1 MTVMR
6 RYPNESH
13 ITDFYSPQVPGD
25 AHVLAGQLWC
35 AKWLKRSQAPGL
47 TSGRRTASHPQP
59 ARLRPLA
66 GGSGQGV
73 TGSEHEAFAAGQ
85 ALRGLRQLA
94 MRRLIEVVIP

>member
-13 ITDFYSPQVPGD
+13 IMDFYSPQVPGD

-35 AKWLKRSQAPGL
+35 AKWLKRSRAPCL
-47 TSGRRTASHPQP
+47 TSGQRTARHPQP

-66 GGSGQGV
+66 GGSGQGAA
-73 TGSEHEAFAAGQ
+73 GSGHGAFAAGQ
-85 ALRGLRQLA
+85 AHLGLRQLE
-94 MRRLIEVVIP
+94 MRRLMEVVIP